1 MAPATVGH
9 ELRVFKCVPGGEWGT
24 GSPVAWSMQGLVACC
39 GGGPW
44 PAEVRWTLGGFES
57 SRVLAV
63 VRWEVVKS
71 WI

>member
-1 MAPATVGH
+1 
-9 ELRVFKCVPGGEWGT
+9 
-24 GSPVAWSMQGLVACC
+24 MQGLVACC
-39 GGGPW
+39 GGGPR